1 MPILQN
7 KKWKVLYP
15 RWTRLALRW
24 GDERRWAEGRI
35 SRGRERETCLHSG
48 HLHPSPSCPTPEP
61 RRREQ
66 RGVGEGREMHT
77 SGPPTTIT
85 VFPYAKAKESK
96 AEESL
101 RGWRAWSLEWD
112 LERSESKEGEWERWE
127 RRIRMRTWLIK
138 GVNTCWIKNSSPKT
152 RDQCRLLIQPDS
164 VNYFIIA
171 DCFKIRQEYSFFLQ
185 TSRGICICV
194 GFFQFQQWWPV
205 GTMVYV

>member
-1 MPILQN
+1 MENIVPAVAAPST
-7 KKWKVLYP
+7 KV
-15 RWTRLALRW
+15 
-24 GDERRWAEGRI
+24 
-35 SRGRERETCLHSG
+35 
-48 HLHPSPSCPTPEP
+48 
-61 RRREQ
+61 RRREEVSGGEDIWGERDMPTFGPPTPIAIVPHARAKEKRAEGSRRGERDAYVRATYNHHCLSLRQSQGKQSGGESQ
-66 RGVGEGREMHT
+66 RVESLKPWMGSGEGRET
-77 SGPPTTIT
+77 
-85 VFPYAKAKESK
+85 
-96 AEESL
+96 
-101 RGWRAWSLEWD
+101 
-112 LERSESKEGEWERWE
+112 SESKEGEWERWE